1 MAGKFITFEGCE
13 GAGKSKQIG
22 LLSDYLTERNIKHVV
37 TREPGGNH
45 ISESIRSIILD
56 GKNTDMADE
65 CEALLYA
72 AARVQVL
79 KSVIAPAL
87 NEGNIV
93 ICDRYIDSSFA
104 YQGYARGLGIETIE
118 KINFYAIKNF
128 MPSLT
133 VFLDIPPKEAFERKH
148 GADEDDRLEQAGMAF
163 HEKVYEGYKAVEK
176 RYPER
181 FVSINP
187 MGEKEETHK
196 KIIELLK
203 SRGII

>member
-13 GAGKSKQIG
+13 GAGKSRQIQ
-22 LLSDYLTERNIKHVV
+22 LLSDYLTRSGIKHIV

-79 KSVIAPAL
+79 KSVISPAL
-87 NEGNIV
+87 KEGNIV

-104 YQGYARGLGIETIE
+104 YQGYARGLGIDVIE
-118 KINFYAIKNF
+118 NINFYAIKNF
-128 MPSLT
+128 MPDLT
-133 VFLDIPPKEAFERKH
+133 VFLDIPPDKAFERKH
-148 GADEDDRLEQAGMAF
+148 GADEDDRLEQEGLPF
-163 HEKVYEGYKAVEK
+163 HNKVYEGYKEVKK
-176 RYPER
+176 RYPDR
-181 FVSINP
+181 FIPINP

-196 KIIELLK
+196 KIVELLK

>member
-1 MAGKFITFEGCE
+1 MKGKFITFEGCE
-13 GAGKSKQIG
+13 GAGKSRQIQ
-22 LLSDYLTERNIKHVV
+22 LLSEYLTKNGIDHIV

-45 ISESIRSIILD
+45 ISESIRNIILD

-79 KSVIAPAL
+79 KSVISPAL
-87 NEGNIV
+87 NEGKLV

-104 YQGYARGLGIETIE
+104 YQGYARGLGIDVIE
-118 KINFYAIKNF
+118 NINFYALKNF
-128 MPSLT
+128 MPDLT
-133 VFLDIPPKEAFERKH
+133 VFLDIPPAKAFERKH

-163 HEKVYEGYKAVEK
+163 HEKVYEGYKEVLK

-181 FVSINP
+181 FIPINP

-196 KIIELLK
+196 KIIALLK
-203 SRGII
+203 DRGIV

>member
-13 GAGKSKQIG
+13 GAGKSRQIQ
-22 LLSDYLTERNIKHVV
+22 LLSDYLTRSGIKHIV

-79 KSVIAPAL
+79 KSVISPAL
-87 NEGNIV
+87 KEGNIV

-104 YQGYARGLGIETIE
+104 YQGYARGLGIDVIE
-118 KINFYAIKNF
+118 NINFYAIKNF
-128 MPSLT
+128 MPDLT
-133 VFLDIPPKEAFERKH
+133 VFLDIPPDKAFERKH
-148 GADEDDRLEQAGMAF
+148 GADEDDRLEQEGLHF
-163 HEKVYEGYKAVEK
+163 HNKVYEGYKEVKK
-176 RYPER
+176 RYPDR
-181 FVSINP
+181 FIPINP

-196 KIIELLK
+196 KIVELLK

>member
-1 MAGKFITFEGCE
+1 MTGKFITFEGCE
-13 GAGKSKQIG
+13 GAGKSRQIG
-22 LLSDYLTERNIKHVV
+22 FLSDYLTERNIKHVV
-37 TREPGGNH
+37 TREPGGNR
-45 ISESIRSIILD
+45 ISESIRKIILD
-56 GKNTDMADE
+56 GANTDMADE

-79 KSVIAPAL
+79 KSVISPAL
-87 NEGNIV
+87 KDGNIV

-104 YQGYARGLGIETIE
+104 YQGYARGLGIDVIE
-118 KINFYAIKNF
+118 NINFYAIKNF
-128 MPSLT
+128 IPDLT
-133 VFLDIPPKEAFERKH
+133 IFLDIPPKEAFERKH

-181 FVSINP
+181 FIAVNP

-196 KIIELLK
+196 KIVELLK